1 MIEEITITLDG
12 TINMT
17 VPFEPEVIAMLR
29 KWKSKM
35 DTKDIPLELT
45 INNLLKDLMIDKL
58 SKPIVIKE
66 KTLDNFG
73 VTKRC

>member
-1 MIEEITITLDG
+1 MNEEITITLDG
-12 TINMT
+12 TINIT

-35 DTKDIPLELT
+35 DTKDIPLEST
-45 INNLLKDLMIDKL
+45 INNLLKDIMIDKL

>member
-1 MIEEITITLDG
+1 MTEEITIALDG

>member
-1 MIEEITITLDG
+1 MNEEITITLDG
-12 TINMT
+12 TINIT

-35 DTKDIPLELT
+35 DTKDIPLEST
-45 INNLLKDLMIDKL
+45 INNLLKDIMIDKL
-58 SKPIVIKE
+58 SKPIAIKE